1 MLTHIHGLRFRFS
14 GCSSALAA
22 VAMPAMVARPGP
34 VRQSGTPVSPRGA
47 RITGRASVPPGRRR
61 DLGACAGLL
70 HENDPDRCVVVLP
83 GMQYSTQAPLLWFAR
98 EVAAARGWSAL
109 EVLDAL
115 PDGAEPF
122 GWARDRAR
130 RALDRVAEDAGEV
143 VVVGKSLASGAA
155 GIVADR
161 GLPAVWLTPLLNER
175 RLADHLS
182 RAPRPA
188 LLVGGSAD
196 EAWAPDALADSGLLQ
211 VVQLDGLDHSLQRPG
226 DPRASLDALRAV
238 AERIDRF
245 LGELA

>member
-1 MLTHIHGLRFRFS
+1 
-14 GCSSALAA
+14 
-22 VAMPAMVARPGP
+22 
-34 VRQSGTPVSPRGA
+34 VRRV
-47 RITGRASVPPGRRR
+47 
-61 DLGACAGLL
+61 DLGPCAGLL
-70 HENDPDRCVVVLP
+70 HENDRDRCVVVLP

-98 EVAAARGWSAL
+98 EVAAGRGWSAL

-115 PDGAEPF
+115 PEGAEPF

-130 RALDRVAEDAGEV
+130 RALDRAAEDADEV
-143 VVVGKSLASGAA
+143 VIIGKSLASGAA

-175 RLADHLS
+175 RVADDLS

-188 LLVGGSAD
+188 LLIGGSAD
-196 EAWAPDALADSGLLQ
+196 EAWVPDALADSGLLQ

-226 DPRASLDALRAV
+226 DPGGSLGALRLV

-245 LGELA
+245 LAELA